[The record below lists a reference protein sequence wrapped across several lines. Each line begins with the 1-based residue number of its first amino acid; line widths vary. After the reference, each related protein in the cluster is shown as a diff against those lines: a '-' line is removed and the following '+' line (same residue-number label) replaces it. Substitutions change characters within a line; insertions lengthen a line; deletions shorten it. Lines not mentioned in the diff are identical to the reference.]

1 MSSVKHFLAI
11 GLVLFSAPIIAD
23 VPPGQ
28 QLEIDHL
35 LNFVEHSSCRI
46 NRNGKIHDGSAAV
59 SHIKKKYAYFKDE
72 IQTTEQFIELSA
84 TKSTL
89 SGEYYMVQC
98 GDDKQVRT
106 KEWLL
111 NELANYRGNGNN

>member
-1 MSSVKHFLAI
+1 MKHILAI
-11 GLVLFSAPIIAD
+11 GLVLFSTSIKAD

-28 QLEIDHL
+28 KLEVDHL
-35 LNFVEHSSCRI
+35 LNFVQHSSCKI
-46 NRNGKIHDGSAAV
+46 NRNGKIHEGSAAV

-89 SGEYYMVQC
+89 SGKYYMVHC
-98 GDDKQVRT
+98 GDGTQVRT

-111 NELANYRGNGNN
+111 NELKNYRDNGNI

>member
-1 MSSVKHFLAI
+1 MKHILAT
-11 GLVLFSAPIIAD
+11 GLVLLSTSANAD
-23 VPPGQ
+23 VPPAQ
-28 QLEIDHL
+28 KPEIDHL
-35 LNFVEHSSCRI
+35 LNFVEHSACAI
-46 NRNGKIHDGSAAV
+46 TRNGKSHDGSAAI

-89 SGEYYMVQC
+89 SGKYYLVQC
-98 GDDKQVRT
+98 GDGKQIKT

-111 NELANYRGNGNN
+111 NELGKFRDREQPE